1 MLHETVQLLVPGAEE
16 PASLVTYA
24 PGNFPE
30 LGSDRQRPAVIICP
44 GGGYHRLSAREAE
57 PVALRFAGMGY
68 AAFILRYH
76 VAPRAAGPSPSG
88 SSSPPSTTCG
98 STAPATTWT
107 PRR

>member
-57 PVALRFAGMGY
+57 PVALRFAG
-68 AAFILRYH
+68 IDRKSTRLN
-76 VAPRAAGPSPSG
+76 
-88 SSSPPSTTCG
+88 SSHM
-98 STAPATTWT
+98 
-107 PRR
+107 